1 MLKKLHS
8 FRCTEAL
15 WDAIT
20 AHADSAKLSANEAME
35 QMIEEAL
42 GLSAPVVKS
51 SPIADLEAR
60 VRVLEEAIAKPDSK
74 LDSKPIAVT
83 PAQPKAIALADDDWL
98 TTGEAHQLMQER
110 YGYRSSATTLRRHL
124 REAQAKQEVGQELG
138 RWGIVELNFQERE
151 AANPKSNAVRWIKIG
166 D

>member
-8 FRCTEAL
+8 FRCTEVL

-35 QMIEEAL
+35 QMIEGAL
-42 GLSAPVVKS
+42 GLSAPAVKS
-51 SPIADLEAR
+51 SPIADLEVR
-60 VRVLEEAIAKPDSK
+60 VRALEKAIARS
-74 LDSKPIAVT
+74 DSKPIAVT
-83 PAQPKAIALADDDWL
+83 PAQPKAIALAGDDWL

-124 REAQAKQEVGQELG
+124 REAQAKQEIGQELSQ
-138 RWGIVELNFQERE
+138 WGIVELNFQERE
-151 AANPKSNAVRWIKIG
+151 AANPKSNAVKWIKVG